1 MFNSKVPETTVQALR
16 NKGRQEEAEAAAAL
30 ASQPVTQAG
39 SYVAQI
45 LTGVLGGDVRP
56 IFAGSFSFIG
66 DMDVRNGVNT
76 ILGTVAP
83 VVNGVM
89 RQWIARAQVAL
100 GLATST
106 VTPSNVTATGGS
118 IVVGRPI
125 SAAQASKLTPAQI
138 LQQQLIQPTPA
149 A

>member
-1 MFNSKVPETTVQALR
+1 M
-16 NKGRQEEAEAAAAL
+16 
-30 ASQPVTQAG
+30 VTQAG

-106 VTPSNVTATGGS
+106 TVAPSNQTASATGG

-138 LQQQLIQPTPA
+138 LQQQLMQPIPA